1 MIQSIINYWIEMPP
15 LITMK
20 TITKQITLVRFFFFI
35 DKKAKKN
42 NQISD
47 IKKLG
52 PILSFNFLG
61 WLFLILFR

>member
-1 MIQSIINYWIEMPP
+1 MPP

-52 PILSFNFLG
+52 PIL
-61 WLFLILFR
+61 